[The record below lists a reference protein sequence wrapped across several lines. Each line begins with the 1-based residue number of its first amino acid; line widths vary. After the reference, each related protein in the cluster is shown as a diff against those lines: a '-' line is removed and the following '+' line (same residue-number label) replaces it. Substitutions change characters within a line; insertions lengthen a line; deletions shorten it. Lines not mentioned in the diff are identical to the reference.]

1 MKKILMVLTS
11 HKDLD
16 NTDSS
21 TGVWLG
27 EFTDPYY
34 HFIDEKYEVTLVS
47 PKGGEPPVDPRS
59 KLTEN
64 ITTSNRRFDGD
75 KVARQAFSNTGKI
88 TNVKAAD
95 FDAIF
100 YPGGHGPMWDL
111 AEDEANAQLLLD
123 FYQTNKPIA
132 AICHGPAALLK
143 AAEKEPSLLKDKT
156 VTSFSNTE
164 ETLVGLADNIPFKL
178 QDRLQE
184 LGANFESA
192 TIPFTSKVIVSGR
205 LITGQ
210 NPASA
215 GKAAEELIEVLKNV
229 RTFGIS

>member
-1 MKKILMVLTS
+1 MVLTS

-16 NTDSS
+16 NTDST

-34 HFIDEKYEVTLVS
+34 HFIDKNYEVTLVS

-64 ITTSNRRFDGD
+64 ITSSNRRYDED
-75 KVARQAFSNTGKI
+75 KVAQQAFRNTGKI

-111 AEDEANAQLLLD
+111 AENEANAQLLLD

-132 AICHGPAALLK
+132 AICHGPAALIK

-156 VTSFSNTE
+156 LTAFSNTE
-164 ETLVGLADNIPFKL
+164 ETLVGLANNIPFKL
-178 QDRLQE
+178 QDRLE
-184 LGANFESA
+184 DLGAKYESA

-215 GKAAEELIEVLKNV
+215 GKAAEELISVLNNV
-229 RTFGIS
+229 QTYGIS